1 MTKTVTRD
9 DLDRLRRR
17 LPHGGQRELARR
29 IGVHPNT
36 IMNALSG
43 FASEAVIAR
52 LVSEAEALI
61 AEHAAGITN

>member
-1 MTKTVTRD
+1 MNSTVSID
-9 DLDRLRRR
+9 DLNRIKRR

-43 FASEAVIAR
+43 FASQTVLDR
-52 LVSEAEALI
+52 LVEEAERLI
-61 AEHAAGITN
+61 AEHAAATAN